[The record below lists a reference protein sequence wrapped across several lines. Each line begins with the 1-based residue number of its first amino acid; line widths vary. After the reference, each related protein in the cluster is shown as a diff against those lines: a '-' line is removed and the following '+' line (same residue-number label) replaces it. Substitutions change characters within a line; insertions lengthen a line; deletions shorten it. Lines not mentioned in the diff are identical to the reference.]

1 MSKKPNM
8 GRQMIKIGKIDVKN
22 HLQVTFS
29 KRCSGLFKKPSELC
43 RICGVEIA
51 IIIFSHS
58 RKAYSFGYANVES
71 INDRFLSR
79 NPLPIY
85 NTSYF

>member
-1 MSKKPNM
+1 M
-8 GRQMIKIGKIDVKN
+8 GWQKIKIAKIDIKN
-22 HLQVTFS
+22 HLHVTFS
-29 KRCSGLFKKPSELC
+29 KRCSGLSKKASELC
-43 RICGVEIA
+43 TLCGVEIA

-79 NPLPIY
+79 NPHPIY
-85 NTSYF
+85 NTSNF